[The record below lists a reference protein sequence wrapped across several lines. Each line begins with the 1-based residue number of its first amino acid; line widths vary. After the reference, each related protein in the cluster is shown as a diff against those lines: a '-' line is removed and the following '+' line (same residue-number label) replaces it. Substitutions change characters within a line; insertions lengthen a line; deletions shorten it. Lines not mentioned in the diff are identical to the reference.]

1 MSRKPALTETHVNIL
16 LLEQAVLASCALL
29 TLFGTLRD
37 VYKVKHTADQV
48 KDFAEGVAD
57 GL

>member
-1 MSRKPALTETHVNIL
+1 MSRKPPLTETQVNIL

-29 TLFGTLRD
+29 TLFGTRRG
-37 VYKVKHTADQV
+37 VHKVKHTADTV
-48 KDFAEGVAD
+48 KNFAGGVAD